1 MPKNNNPIVNN
12 PIDNNPI
19 VLLKDLFLTLRP
31 KQWIKNGALFAPLL
45 FSQNLLNGPLF
56 IKTLEAF
63 GLFCLLTGSVYIFN
77 DLKDLKE
84 DRRHPI
90 KRNRPLASGRV
101 NPTLA
106 GIVAFLFLIMSFLI
120 GWRISV
126 PLVEIMGAYLL
137 LQILYTLYLK
147 HLVIL
152 DIFSIAAGFVF
163 RVVAGGLTI
172 GVHLSPWLLIC
183 TMLLSLFL
191 AMAKRRHE
199 LIFLK
204 EEAVNHRGILKE
216 YSPYLLDQ
224 MMGVVTAT
232 TVMSYAL
239 YTISEETI
247 SKFHTPNLIFTMP
260 FVLYG
265 IFRYLYLVHQKVE
278 GGRPEEILLTD
289 LPLLL
294 TVLGWTIT
302 VLVVLYR

>member
-1 MPKNNNPIVNN
+1 MAKNNNPFT
-12 PIDNNPI
+12 
-19 VLLKDLFLTLRP
+19 LLKDLFLTLRP

-56 IKTLEAF
+56 LKTLEAF
-63 GLFCLLTGSVYIFN
+63 CLFCFLTGSVYIFN
-77 DLKDLKE
+77 DLKDFKE
-84 DRRHPI
+84 DRQHPI

-101 NPTLA
+101 NPITA
-106 GIVAFLFLIMSFLI
+106 GIIAFIFLIVSFLG
-120 GWRISV
+120 GWVISI
-126 PLVEIMGAYLL
+126 PLTQIMGAYFL
-137 LQILYTLYLK
+137 LQIGYTLYLK

-152 DIFSIAAGFVF
+152 DIFSIAAGFVL
-163 RVVAGGLTI
+163 RVVAGGFAI
-172 GVHLSPWLLIC
+172 GVQLSHWLLIC

-199 LIFLK
+199 LVFLK
-204 EEAVNHRGILKE
+204 EDASNHRGILKE

-224 MMGVVTAT
+224 MMAVVTAT

-247 SKFHTPNLIFTMP
+247 TKFHTPNLIFTLP

-289 LPLLL
+289 RPLLL
-294 TVLGWTIT
+294 AVLGWTIT
-302 VLVVLYR
+302 VLVVIYR

>member
-1 MPKNNNPIVNN
+1 MPKNNNPLIF
-12 PIDNNPI
+12 
-19 VLLKDLFLTLRP
+19 LKDLFLSLRP

-63 GLFCLLTGSVYIFN
+63 GLFCLLTGAVYILN

-84 DRRHPI
+84 DRQHPV

-106 GIVAFLFLIMSFLI
+106 GIIAFLILILSFLI
-120 GWRISV
+120 GWRISIR
-126 PLVEIMGAYLL
+126 LTQIMAAYLL

-163 RVVAGGLTI
+163 RVVAGGLAI
-172 GVHLSPWLLIC
+172 GVQLSPWLLIC

-199 LIFLK
+199 LVFLK
-204 EEAVNHRGILKE
+204 EDAADHRGILKE

-247 SKFHTPNLIFTMP
+247 AKFHTPNLIFTVP

-289 LPLLL
+289 RPLLL

>member
-1 MPKNNNPIVNN
+1 MAKNNNPS
-12 PIDNNPI
+12 

-45 FSQNLLNGPLF
+45 FSQNLLNWPLL

-63 GLFCLLTGSVYIFN
+63 CLFCLLTGSVYVLN

-101 NPTLA
+101 NPITA
-106 GIVAFLFLIMSFLI
+106 GVIAFILLVISLLG
-120 GWRISV
+120 GWVISI
-126 PLVEIMGAYLL
+126 PLMKIMGAYLL
-137 LQILYTLYLK
+137 LQVGYTLYLK

-152 DIFSIAAGFVF
+152 DIFSIAAGFVL
-163 RVVAGGLTI
+163 RVVAGGFAI
-172 GVHLSPWLLIC
+172 GVLLSQWLLIC

-199 LIFLK
+199 LVFLK
-204 EEAVNHRGILKE
+204 EDAANHRGILKE

-247 SKFHTPNLIFTMP
+247 TKFHTPNLIFTLP

-289 LPLLL
+289 RPLLL
-294 TVLGWTIT
+294 AVLGWTIT
-302 VLVVLYR
+302 VLVVIYR

>member
-1 MPKNNNPIVNN
+1 MANNNPFT
-12 PIDNNPI
+12 
-19 VLLKDLFLTLRP
+19 LLKDLFLSLRP

-45 FSQNLLNGPLF
+45 FSQNLLNWPML
-56 IKTLEAF
+56 IKILEAF
-63 GLFCLLTGSVYIFN
+63 CLFCLLTGSVYIFN

-84 DRRHPI
+84 DRRHPV
-90 KRNRPLASGRV
+90 KRNRPLASGRI
-101 NPTLA
+101 NPLMA
-106 GIVAFLFLIMSFLI
+106 GITAFILLVISLLG
-120 GWRISV
+120 GWTISI
-126 PLVEIMGAYLL
+126 PLTQIMGVYFL
-137 LQILYTLYLK
+137 LQVAYTLYLK

-152 DIFSIAAGFVF
+152 DIFSIAAGFVL
-163 RVVAGGLTI
+163 RVVAGGFAI
-172 GVHLSPWLLIC
+172 RVQLSQWLLIC

-199 LIFLK
+199 LVFLK
-204 EEAVNHRGILKE
+204 EDAANHRGILKE

-247 SKFHTPNLIFTMP
+247 TKFHTPNLIFTLP

-265 IFRYLYLVHQKVE
+265 IFRYLYLVHQKIE

-289 LPLLL
+289 RPLLL
-294 TVLGWTIT
+294 AVLGWTLM
-302 VLVVLYR
+302 VLVVIYR

>member
-1 MPKNNNPIVNN
+1 MLKNNNPFT
-12 PIDNNPI
+12 
-19 VLLKDLFLTLRP
+19 LLKDLFLTLRP

-84 DRRHPI
+84 DQRHPV

-101 NPTLA
+101 DQTLA
-106 GIVAFLFLIMSFLI
+106 WIAALLILIVSFLL
-120 GWRISV
+120 GSMISIRF
-126 PLVEIMGAYLL
+126 VEIMAAYLL
-137 LQILYTLYLK
+137 LQVLYTLYLK

-152 DIFSIAAGFVF
+152 DIFSIAAGFVL
-163 RVVAGGLTI
+163 RVVAGGRAI

-191 AMAKRRHE
+191 AMAKRRQE

-204 EEAVNHRGILKE
+204 DDAANHRGILKE

-247 SKFHTPNLIFTMP
+247 AKFHTPNLIFTIP

-265 IFRYLYLVHQKVE
+265 IFRYLYLVHHKVE

-289 LPLLL
+289 RPLLL

>member
-1 MPKNNNPIVNN
+1 MPKNETLFT
-12 PIDNNPI
+12 
-19 VLLKDLFLTLRP
+19 VLKGLFLSLRP

-45 FSQNLLNGPLF
+45 FSQNLFNRPLL

-63 GLFCLLTGSVYIFN
+63 VLFCLLAGSVYIIN

-84 DRRHPI
+84 DRLHPT
-90 KRNRPLASGRV
+90 KRNRPLASGKVRPAWALIFAV
-101 NPTLA
+101 VIMAVSFIGGWAISLP
-106 GIVAFLFLIMSFLI
+106 FL
-120 GWRISV
+120 
-126 PLVEIMGAYLL
+126 EILGAYLL
-137 LQILYTLYLK
+137 LQVIYTFSLK
-147 HLVIL
+147 NQVIL
-152 DIFSIAAGFVF
+152 DIFSIAAGFVL
-163 RVVAGGLTI
+163 RVVAGGLAI
-172 GVHLSPWLLIC
+172 GVQLSPWLFIC
-183 TMLLSLFL
+183 TTLLSLFL

-199 LIFLK
+199 LVLLK
-204 EEAVNHRGILKE
+204 EDATEHRQILKE

-247 SKFHTPNLIFTMP
+247 AKFHTANLIFTLP

-289 LPLLL
+289 RPLLL
-294 TVLGWTIT
+294 TILGWTIT
-302 VLVVLYR
+302 VLVVLYH

>member
-1 MPKNNNPIVNN
+1 MPKKNNPFA
-12 PIDNNPI
+12 
-19 VLLKDLFLTLRP
+19 LLKDLFLTLRP

-77 DLKDLKE
+77 DLKDFKE
-84 DRRHPI
+84 DQRHPV
-90 KRNRPLASGRV
+90 KRSRPLASGRV

-106 GIVAFLFLIMSFLI
+106 GVIAFLLLLLSFLI
-120 GWRISV
+120 GWKISI
-126 PLVEIMGAYLL
+126 PLTEIMGAYLL
-137 LQILYTLYLK
+137 LQVLYTLFLK
-147 HLVIL
+147 HLVIM

-163 RVVAGGLTI
+163 RVVAGGQAI
-172 GVHLSPWLLIC
+172 NVHLSPWLLIV
-183 TMLLSLFL
+183 TMLLALFL
-191 AMAKRRHE
+191 AMAKRRQE
-199 LIFLK
+199 LILLK
-204 EEAVNHRGILKE
+204 EDAINHRGILRE
-216 YSPYLLDQ
+216 YSTYLLDQ
-224 MMGVVTAT
+224 MMGVVTAC

-247 SKFHTPNLIFTMP
+247 AKFHTPNLIFTLP

-289 LPLLL
+289 RPLLL
-294 TVLGWTIT
+294 TVLGWTMT
-302 VLVVLYR
+302 VLIVLYR

>member
-1 MPKNNNPIVNN
+1 MGGREMPKNNNPFTLI
-12 PIDNNPI
+12 
-19 VLLKDLFLTLRP
+19 KDLFLTLRP

-45 FSQNLLNGPLF
+45 FSQNLFNGPIF

-63 GLFCLLTGSVYIFN
+63 LLFCLLTGSVYIFN

-84 DRRHPI
+84 DRLHPI

-101 NPTLA
+101 NRPLAFIIALLTLA
-106 GIVAFLFLIMSFLI
+106 LCFLI
-120 GWRISV
+120 GWRISI
-126 PLVEIMGAYLL
+126 PLTKIMGAYLL
-137 LQILYTLYLK
+137 LQVFYTLYLK

-163 RVVAGGLTI
+163 RVVAGGLAI

-204 EEAVNHRGILKE
+204 EDAADHRGILKE

-247 SKFHTPNLIFTMP
+247 SKFHTPNLIFTLP

-289 LPLLL
+289 RPLLL
-294 TVLGWTIT
+294 TVMGWTIT